1 MAVQIATA
9 AEEQSHVVKEVLN
22 NINSIKQV
30 ADNSVDVAHQGDAR
44 AQSLQDLARALNDKV
59 STFRL

>member
-22 NINSIKQV
+22 NINSIKRV
-30 ADNSVDVAHQGDAR
+30 ADNSSEVANMGDLR
-44 AQSLQDLARALNDKV
+44 AKSLQDLARALSDKV

>member
-22 NINSIKQV
+22 NINAIKTV
-30 ADNSVDVAHQGDAR
+30 ADNSAAVAHQGDAR
-44 AQSLQDLARALNDKV
+44 AHSLQDLAHALHAKV